1 MKDFKI
7 IELMELFDEGE
18 VTTADKIDRP
28 QSALDREMFEDAN
41 KRFGLSDGGG
51 KAFRLKRLQE
61 DYKVFGKKELDK
73 GAKIL
78 GFKDYASMSGDKN
91 SNFRRKI
98 KKELRNFGEVLTE
111 PGSRKRSREARIP
124 KEQGIQIKLLEETN
138 KKKFFDP
145 KKFAKDNNISLLQLK
160 KQAALL
166 QKNIY
171 NKRMKVAGKDMRFQ
185 LDWIPDDPTFSD
197 NALNKLWKSKLI
209 KYDKNKIDELFY
221 QAFGNPKSNTYNPK
235 KFLAIKKN
243 LNEYRQL
250 RDAINAKYPNINFEL
265 DHPLSK
271 SSLNK
276 IFNAT
281 TDQLT
286 RVNVLESD
294 LNNGFKDSLSLQYE
308 KAVQSNNLNKKKAV
322 EKIAKDL
329 KLNIGKISDDATNFK
344 YGVKEFQKLN
354 IKDEI
359 IKSVKNLS
367 SLNEN
372 FQTYVKNNPDLFKTA
387 GVSTKQTFTKIK
399 PSEVE
404 GIEKLLASFSANP
417 KCRAS
422 FNKGGRIGYATGPAS
437 LSECAISGRNR
448 LEKVIKGGAKLGTK
462 EGALATQILKAGRS
476 LGSAFTLS
484 GLFGPAAIAFTAA
497 AEAGFVGYDM
507 LTTGKTFKETIGDS
521 LLNYALGDKTKIDP
535 QKELFKRFSGL
546 GYSDEQLGNFANVLN
561 QTNQLNT
568 ILKQDLK
575 VGNLKDQVK
584 ALREQPKDQFMI
596 ADDDLLQTDQAIRA
610 EQKLKDESLNL
621 DNILK
626 NYRTPLP
633 VDTGDF
639 GGLSTE
645 DTILEDM
652 ASGKFQDTQQQLKA
666 ANILADLEKARS
678 VQDNFF
684 GKFLQGDIGKQKLAD
699 EISGLEQDYLNL
711 IQERGP
717 QLTPFAGGGIAGLS
731 GGIDEGPQVESMNPD
746 SQGLQSLKNRA
757 RNI

>member
-367 SLNEN
+367 SLNKN

-422 FNKGGRIGYATGPAS
+422 LNKCGRIGYATGPAS